1 MERHLRQKSVF
12 AKRFYQ
18 IKQKKDDELE
28 LHFYLGVF
36 TEIR

>member
-1 MERHLRQKSVF
+1 MERQLRQKSVF
-12 AKRFYQ
+12 AKRFDQ
-18 IKQKKDDELE
+18 IKQKKDVELE